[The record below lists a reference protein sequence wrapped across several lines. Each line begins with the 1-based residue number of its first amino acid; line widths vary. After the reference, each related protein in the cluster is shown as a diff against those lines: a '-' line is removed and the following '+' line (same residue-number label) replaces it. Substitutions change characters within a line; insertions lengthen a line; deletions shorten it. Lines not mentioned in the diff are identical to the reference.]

1 MTLLTTDFS
10 NSRAMI
16 IDGSPM
22 TRAILTSQFREFGFE
37 KVTQCTSLSEAR
49 EQFSDGAFDGVL
61 CEHNFGN
68 ETPTGI
74 DLVDELRS
82 QQMLPMSTVV
92 FMLTGEASFA
102 RVAEAAETGWTA
114 TCSNRTRRTSCTSGC
129 AWPATARI
137 RSAKSLAGW
146 R

>member
-1 MTLLTTDFS
+1 
-10 NSRAMI
+10 
-16 IDGSPM
+16 
-22 TRAILTSQFREFGFE
+22 
-37 KVTQCTSLSEAR
+37 
-49 EQFSDGAFDGVL
+49 VL

-102 RVAEAAETGWTA
+102 RVACG
-114 TCSNRTRRTSCTSGC
+114 
-129 AWPATARI
+129 
-137 RSAKSLAGW
+137 
-146 R
+146 